1 MVDESQLTATLK
13 SNVINFFSFNIK
25 QVLRHEEFT
34 ETCAAQCNGP
44 YDNRWSKT
52 MVAYGDESTHF
63 VMELTYNYGVSS
75 YKLGNEFGGVVIKS
89 TDAIQRAKSENYPSE
104 VQANGSVLMLAPD
117 GFKFFILNE
126 NAADDE
132 DPIKYIIY
140 NVSNL
145 ENSIKYWNGILN
157 MQIARQDGKT
167 ALLSYNGG
175 RFGIQFTKIDEPIDR
190 AQAFGRI
197 AFAVPHALQPSID
210 ELIQKN
216 QTTILTPLVT
226 LDTPGKA
233 SVRVIILA
241 DPDGHEI
248 CFVDDEGFSQL
259 SAFDPASEADLDK
272 FIKKDPFQ
280 Q

>member
-1 MVDESQLTATLK
+1 
-13 SNVINFFSFNIK
+13 
-25 QVLRHEEFT
+25 
-34 ETCAAQCNGP
+34 
-44 YDNRWSKT
+44 

-126 NAADDE
+126 NAAADE

-259 SAFDPASEADLDK
+259 SAFDPASEADLNK

-280 Q
+280 K

>member
-1 MVDESQLTATLK
+1 
-13 SNVINFFSFNIK
+13 
-25 QVLRHEEFT
+25 
-34 ETCAAQCNGP
+34 
-44 YDNRWSKT
+44 

-126 NAADDE
+126 NAAADE

-259 SAFDPASEADLDK
+259 SAFDPASEADLNK

-280 Q
+280 KWVINVTITADHRLRFKIFHDVKFMNLKFLSFRGEKSFFNKSWAIKS